1 MSFAT
6 TDKDLTLFYSLE
18 TGKIKQY
25 CTGIQT
31 MDYFGEDKL
40 DYNYGVLVVE
50 NDLFI
55 TQNLDSFKVEDEN
68 LVYSNPV
75 ISKYS
80 K

>member
-1 MSFAT
+1 MDFVT
-6 TDKDLTLFYSLE
+6 TDKELTLFYSLE

-25 CTGIQT
+25 CTGVQT
-31 MDYFGEDKL
+31 MDFFGEDKK